1 MNISLIFH
9 ALLGNDF
16 FYCLMMMLMMPVMMM
31 LFFMLMYLICFKYS
45 IPGPFVTLAVFV
57 QMHHCLYFPEKG
69 N

>member
-1 MNISLIFH
+1 
-9 ALLGNDF
+9 
-16 FYCLMMMLMMPVMMM
+16 MMM